1 MTDIWVTFNQSFPF
15 LLIIFGLVIFYFI
28 IREIRI
34 MYTKTRIAKL
44 DLEKEKLQL
53 IKADLEQKGHPFFR
67 VSPAKQEELRS
78 LDEENTMLETDIFAQ
93 QSAVEKRIQ
102 RLESKV
108 KLTKLDRMIE
118 KIKKEEDRLG

>member
-1 MTDIWVTFNQSFPF
+1 MVDIWVTINNSLPIILLFVG
-15 LLIIFGLVIFYFI
+15 LIIVYFI
-28 IREIRI
+28 IREIRL
-34 MYTKTRIAKL
+34 MYTKTKMAQL

-53 IKADLEQKGHPFFR
+53 IKADIEQKGHPFFR
-67 VSPAKQEELRS
+67 VPPAKMEELKGLEDENS
-78 LDEENTMLETDIFAQ
+78 LLQTDIFAQ

-108 KLTKLDRMIE
+108 KLTKLDHMIE